1 LIVNSDFEKNIKLLK
16 ENNIDLVN
24 TSIDYILDVMRELS
38 IIWQNPKS
46 SYRIKAK
53 EKLPD
58 IVNFSDEMIE
68 EGLEVIVELLK
79 PGNIVFNLKRSI
91 GKKQMLDEFVYSYD
105 NSTYSKFRPLGV
117 VSHISASNVF
127 ISCVD
132 SLVSGIITKNS
143 NILKIP
149 RVDNFFPLLFMESLK
164 EVDKKNVIY
173 KNIQLWDFR
182 SGNLEAEKAIKEFSD
197 GIVIWGGEEAVRAY
211 RQGIGIHTKLI
222 EYGPKYSFSVIFRD
236 KDIEKVANAC
246 ALDVSMWEQAAC
258 SSPHVIFVKEE
269 FGEKFTELLYK
280 SLEEVNKK
288 YPQKKNDFDT
298 QTEILKWRK
307 ILETNAVL
315 NNGKEFHK
323 KGENFSAYYIKN
335 SIFENSCMFRNVIV
349 KTFENQQD
357 ILEGIKPLGKFIQ
370 TVGIWADR
378 KTFFEFSDKLVNH
391 GVYRITSCGHMSA
404 GINGAPH
411 DGEYP
416 LRKLGEFVCIENVG
430 LDKFSEISEF
440 AKDNTEFYSKKEP
453 GSLLTRDE
461 CFENSPP
468 FTKAMITGDDFNGF
482 IFSSGGTTG
491 KPKYALYSRED
502 YEIMTDILE
511 KIYRAAGITEKD
523 RVANIFIAGNLW
535 TSFLVANEALRKIG
549 CVNFPIAGNSDFEV
563 IDLYLER
570 FKINAIV
577 GLPSIIIKMAEICEE
592 KNLDIKI
599 DKILYGGEHFYQS
612 ARDYVKKIWGVKRIA
627 SAGYALVDTGPVG
640 YQCEHLEGGVHHVC
654 EDFVHFELIDENG
667 NFIEDYNVNGE
678 IIITNINRHK
688 MPVIRFKSGDAGKL
702 IKMGQCKCGFKGKT
716 FELLGRCD
724 DVVIAGST
732 NIEFIS
738 FEETIVE
745 FPELS
750 SIWQVIIETND
761 NKDKV
766 IWKIETRTGIKSDSI
781 DKEKVLQTLL
791 KHAKNIKKTSESG
804 WLDVSVEIVDS
815 GQIERV
821 ERTGKIKKVVD
832 RRG

>member
-1 LIVNSDFEKNIKLLK
+1 MIVNSDFEKNIKLLK

-53 EKLPD
+53 DKLPD

-197 GIVIWGGEEAVRAY
+197 GIVIWGGEEAVQAY
-211 RQGIGIHTKLI
+211 RHGIGIHTKLI

-335 SIFENSCMFRNVIV
+335 SIFENSFMFRNVIV

-357 ILEGIKPLGKFIQ
+357 I
-370 TVGIWADR
+370 
-378 KTFFEFSDKLVNH
+378 
-391 GVYRITSCGHMSA
+391 
-404 GINGAPH
+404 
-411 DGEYP
+411 
-416 LRKLGEFVCIENVG
+416 
-430 LDKFSEISEF
+430 
-440 AKDNTEFYSKKEP
+440 
-453 GSLLTRDE
+453 
-461 CFENSPP
+461 
-468 FTKAMITGDDFNGF
+468 
-482 IFSSGGTTG
+482 
-491 KPKYALYSRED
+491 
-502 YEIMTDILE
+502 
-511 KIYRAAGITEKD
+511 
-523 RVANIFIAGNLW
+523 
-535 TSFLVANEALRKIG
+535 
-549 CVNFPIAGNSDFEV
+549 
-563 IDLYLER
+563 
-570 FKINAIV
+570 
-577 GLPSIIIKMAEICEE
+577 
-592 KNLDIKI
+592 
-599 DKILYGGEHFYQS
+599 
-612 ARDYVKKIWGVKRIA
+612 
-627 SAGYALVDTGPVG
+627 
-640 YQCEHLEGGVHHVC
+640 
-654 EDFVHFELIDENG
+654 
-667 NFIEDYNVNGE
+667 
-678 IIITNINRHK
+678 
-688 MPVIRFKSGDAGKL
+688 
-702 IKMGQCKCGFKGKT
+702 
-716 FELLGRCD
+716 
-724 DVVIAGST
+724 
-732 NIEFIS
+732 
-738 FEETIVE
+738 
-745 FPELS
+745 
-750 SIWQVIIETND
+750 
-761 NKDKV
+761 
-766 IWKIETRTGIKSDSI
+766 
-781 DKEKVLQTLL
+781 
-791 KHAKNIKKTSESG
+791 
-804 WLDVSVEIVDS
+804 
-815 GQIERV
+815 
-821 ERTGKIKKVVD
+821 
-832 RRG
+832 